1 MHWDGGAK
9 RQGRATPTTP
19 AVVSFHLM
27 TAANERFTMW
37 IPFQVV
43 IIIIMIMMPITP
55 QTTVTTGPLAPR
67 R

>member
-27 TAANERFTMW
+27 TANERFTMW

-55 QTTVTTGPLAPR
+55 QSPLVH
-67 R
+67 

>member
-27 TAANERFTMW
+27 TVNERFIMMG
-37 IPFQVV
+37 IPIQVV
-43 IIIIMIMMPITP
+43 R
-55 QTTVTTGPLAPR
+55 LSLLLL
-67 R
+67 

>member
-27 TAANERFTMW
+27 TVNERFMMMG
-37 IPFQVV
+37 IPIQVV

-55 QTTVTTGPLAPR
+55 QSPLVH
-67 R
+67 

>member
-27 TAANERFTMW
+27 TVNERFIMMG
-37 IPFQVV
+37 IPIQVVTCQVV

-55 QTTVTTGPLAPR
+55 QSPLVH
-67 R
+67 

>member
-27 TAANERFTMW
+27 TVNERFIMMG
-37 IPFQVV
+37 IPIQVV

-55 QTTVTTGPLAPR
+55 QSPLVH
-67 R
+67 